1 MNLRESADRLSE
13 MKGFDF
19 LLHARKFGMKLGL
32 ETMNRLASS
41 LGNPEKRLKFI
52 HIAGTNGK
60 GSTAAFCS
68 QALQE
73 AGYRTGLFTSPHL
86 ISITERIQINGLSI
100 PENKLALLIDEIAEI
115 TRTWDQTP
123 TFFEILT
130 ACALRYFENEKVDW
144 VVWET
149 GMGGR
154 LDSTNI
160 VTPEVT
166 ILTQIDFDHQE
177 FLGDT
182 LFKIAFEKA
191 GIIKEG
197 VPAVC
202 GVRDPEALQVIKE
215 VALKANSPLF
225 ETNELQMIDLGIQK
239 KRHHLKIEGIP
250 FQLSLL
256 GEHQIQNALTAFFA
270 LFAVIKAPIPAIQR
284 GFSKTIWPG
293 RFQIIRDIP
302 AIILDG
308 AHNESSMRTL
318 IQTWKRVFG
327 EVKPVVVFGVMED
340 KSYSIMCNL
349 IESLAEKIILV
360 KPQNPRSIE
369 PSKME
374 AFFHQIPCKTE
385 EGLGA
390 IWPQILASS
399 QPILITGSLF
409 LVGEALKLHQP
420 TSVSEITQL
429 NELLKSR

>member
-1 MNLRESADRLSE
+1 

-32 ETMNRLASS
+32 ETMTRLAAA

-73 AGYRTGLFTSPHL
+73 AGFRTALFTSPHL
-86 ISITERIQINGLSI
+86 ISITERIRINGLSI
-100 PENKLALLIDEIAEI
+100 PENKLASLIDEIAEI
-115 TRTWDQTP
+115 TRAWDQTP

-130 ACALRYFENEKVDW
+130 ACALRYFESEKVDW

-191 GIIKEG
+191 GIIKKG
-197 VPAVC
+197 IPTVC

-215 VALKANSPLF
+215 VAQKVNSPLF

-239 KRHHLKIEGIP
+239 KRHHLKIEEIP

-256 GEHQIQNALTAFFA
+256 GEHQIQNALTSFFA
-270 LFAVIKAPIPAIQR
+270 LFAVIKIPVPTIQR

-293 RFQIIRDIP
+293 RFQIIRETPPIV
-302 AIILDG
+302 LDG

-318 IQTWKRVFG
+318 IQTWKHVFG
-327 EVKPVVVFGVMED
+327 EMKPIVVFGVMED
-340 KSYSIMCNL
+340 KSHREMSEL
-349 IESLAEKIILV
+349 LLLLAEKVILV
-360 KPQNPRSIE
+360 KPQNPRSVE

-374 AFFHQIPCKTE
+374 PFFHKLPCKIE
-385 EGLGA
+385 EGLST
-390 IWPQILASS
+390 IWPQIIASP

-420 TSVSEITQL
+420 TSVSEITQF